1 MIAGRLPRT
10 PLLEAAA
17 LGECRNCRVY
27 LKAEL
32 FQRTGSFKPRGVLN
46 KLATLSREERGRG
59 IIAASAGNHA
69 AALAYGAAIEGI
81 DCLVVTWR
89 GASEVKIGIARGYG
103 ATVDREVDGPDV
115 VFDRLAELRDSTGR
129 TDIHAYDDPLVIA
142 GQGTVGLEIIDE
154 LRGVDVVLVP
164 TGGAGLVSGIAQA
177 LPETRVVACE
187 PEEAPTLARAIEA
200 GKPVTVT
207 ARSVADGLNAPIA
220 GPIGLEICRAH
231 GVESVLVT
239 EEEIRAGFRFL
250 YEREKLAAEPAGA
263 AGVAALL
270 ANRVPDIE
278 GKTIA
283 IVVSGGNV
291 AAKTASAILTESE
304 A

>member
-1 MIAGRLPRT
+1 M
-10 PLLEAAA
+10 
-17 LGECRNCRVY
+17 
-27 LKAEL
+27 
-32 FQRTGSFKPRGVLN
+32 LN
-46 KLATLSREERGRG
+46 KLASLSREERGRG
-59 IIAASAGNHA
+59 LIAASAGNHA

-89 GASEVKIGIARGYG
+89 DASEVKIGIAKRYG
-103 ATVDREVDGPDV
+103 ATVDRDADGPDV
-115 VFDRLAELRDSTGR
+115 VFDRLAELREATGR

-142 GQGTVGLEIIDE
+142 GQGTVGLEIADQ
-154 LRGVDVVLVP
+154 LRDVEVVLVP
-164 TGGAGLVSGIAQA
+164 TGGAGLVSGIARA

-187 PEEAPTLARAIEA
+187 PDEAPTLARALET
-200 GKPVTVT
+200 GKPVSVT
-207 ARSVADGLNAPIA
+207 PRSVADGLNAPIA
-220 GPIGLEICRAH
+220 GTHGLEICRAS

-239 EEEIRAGFRFL
+239 EEEIRAAFRFL
-250 YEREKLAAEPAGA
+250 YEHEKLAAEPAGA

-270 ANRVPDIE
+270 AKRVHDTR
-278 GKTIA
+278 GKTVA